1 MAKTESPKSK
11 SSSFS
16 SPEKS
21 ASSYEELERAVQYY
35 KNLADEVA
43 GYNIQAESNLVLL
56 KRELQQKNDG
66 FSILSSLHKVIG
78 SKLDL
83 DKLMNSTLEQML
95 TTLKMDKAVILWA
108 HPDQE
113 KTFQIRWK
121 KGYSKN
127 QVENLDTIYLEDAIL
142 WEVNQFLVN
151 KSSRPDP
158 ALEHLHEALVL
169 PYFLGI
175 PLYREEEVIGWII
188 AGREKEAQPFYPP
201 LSGGDLFTF
210 HALGVFLEAAVA
222 NILLYKDVEKANQK
236 LERYNLELEKEV
248 EMRTR
253 DIAQRN
259 RELKQEKQKS
269 DELLLNILPEN
280 IAEELKT
287 HGKAK
292 AHIYENVSVL
302 FTDFVNFTHFT
313 EVHSPE
319 ELVAEI
325 DYCFRAFD
333 TIATKYKLEKIKT
346 IGDAYLCTGGIPGP
360 EDQLEDVVRA
370 AFEFRDFILDYNAQ
384 NRDSGKQVL
393 NMRVG
398 IHHGPVIAGV
408 VGWKKFAFDI
418 WGDTVNTAARI
429 ESHGV
434 PGKVNVSET
443 VYQAVKD
450 RFAFAYRGEIEVKN
464 KGEISMYFIE
474 EKTYG

>member
-1 MAKTESPKSK
+1 M
-11 SSSFS
+11 
-16 SPEKS
+16 
-21 ASSYEELERAVQYY
+21 
-35 KNLADEVA
+35 D
-43 GYNIQAESNLVLL
+43 
-56 KRELQQKNDG
+56 
-66 FSILSSLHKVIG
+66 
-78 SKLDL
+78 
-83 DKLMNSTLEQML
+83 STLELVL
-95 TTLKMDKAVILWA
+95 TTLKMDKAVILWL
-108 HPDQE
+108 DSEKE
-113 KTFQIRWK
+113 KTFRIRWK
-121 KGYSKN
+121 MGYSKN
-127 QVENLDTIYLEDAIL
+127 QLEVLNSALLKDEIL
-142 WEVNQFLVN
+142 WEANQFLVN

-158 ALEHLHEALVL
+158 NLAPLHEALIL

-175 PLYREEEVIGWII
+175 PLYRDEKVTGWLI

-222 NILLYKDVEKANQK
+222 NILLYKDVEKANEK
-236 LERYNLELEKEV
+236 LERYNLELEKVV

-259 RELKQEKQKS
+259 RELKAEKQKS

-292 AHIYENVSVL
+292 ARIYENVSVL

-319 ELVAEI
+319 ALVAEI
-325 DYCFRAFD
+325 DHCFRAFD
-333 TIATKYKLEKIKT
+333 TIATKYHLEKIKT

-360 EDQLEDVVRA
+360 EDQLEQVIRA
-370 AFEFRDFILDYNAQ
+370 AFEFRDFILDYNSK
-384 NRDSGKQVL
+384 NRDSGKQLL

-443 VYQAVKD
+443 VFERMKD
-450 RFAFAYRGEIEVKN
+450 IFNFEYRGEIEVKN

-474 EKTYG
+474 D